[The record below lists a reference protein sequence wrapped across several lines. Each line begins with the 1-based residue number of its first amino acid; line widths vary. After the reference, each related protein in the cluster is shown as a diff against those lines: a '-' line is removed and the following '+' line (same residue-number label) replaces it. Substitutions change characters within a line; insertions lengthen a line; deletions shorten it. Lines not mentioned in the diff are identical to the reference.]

1 MKSVVNFITEQNLGK
16 LLFDYPASKLTSLGI
31 GGIVKYLYYP
41 KDLDSLILVI
51 KTLKNKNLKY
61 FVIGN
66 GTNLLFKDCTYEYLF
81 IKLNYLS
88 RMEKIEKNYFFAE
101 AGAQGVKFSKFVINN
116 NSSGSEFMS
125 IIPGTIGGLIY
136 MNASSYH
143 KSISDYL
150 EKVEYLNEF
159 GEVCVLENKNDF
171 NYRKSF
177 FTNTNLIITKGYF
190 RFLDENPN
198 SNKIVKEFRLK
209 KQSTQPLEYKSAG
222 STFRNYD
229 EIPAWKLIDK
239 SGFRNFR
246 IGNVCISKKHAN
258 FLINLSKASF
268 NEANSLIEKV
278 KNKVYEDSGYLLE
291 CELEIVEP

>member
-1 MKSVVNFITEQNLGK
+1 MKSVINLITEQNLGK

-88 RMEKIEKNYFFAE
+88 QMEKIEKNYFSAE
-101 AGAQGVKFSKFVINN
+101 AGAQGIKFSQFVIDN

-198 SNKIVKEFRLK
+198 STKIVKEFRLK

-258 FLINLSKASF
+258 FMINLSKASF